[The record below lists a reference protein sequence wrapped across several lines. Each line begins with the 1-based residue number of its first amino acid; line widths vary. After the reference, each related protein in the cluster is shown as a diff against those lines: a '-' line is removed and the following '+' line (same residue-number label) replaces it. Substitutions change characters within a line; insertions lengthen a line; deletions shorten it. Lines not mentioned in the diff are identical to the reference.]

1 MCDLV
6 GDKVVAGVDGRE
18 DIEADLECME
28 LNRDR
33 GDCAEEL
40 VLYGV
45 GDGDGE
51 TGVGVGDNVRC
62 ESGGTPRVVA
72 NAFNWFT
79 STRSCWHSCDFSVYR
94 VR

>member
-1 MCDLV
+1 VCDLV
-6 GDKVVAGVDGRE
+6 GVIGVAGVDGRE
-18 DIEADLECME
+18 DMEADLECME

-51 TGVGVGDNVRC
+51 SGVGDNTRC
-62 ESGGTPRVVA
+62 GSGGVTPRVVA
-72 NAFNWFT
+72 NAFN
-79 STRSCWHSCDFSVYR
+79 
-94 VR
+94 

>member
-6 GDKVVAGVDGRE
+6 GVIGVAGVDGRE

-45 GDGDGE
+45 GEGDGE
-51 TGVGVGDNVRC
+51 TGVGVGVGDNALC
-62 ESGGTPRVVA
+62 GSGGVTPRVVA
-72 NAFNWFT
+72 NAFN
-79 STRSCWHSCDFSVYR
+79 
-94 VR
+94 

>member
-6 GDKVVAGVDGRE
+6 GVMGVAGVDGRE

-33 GDCAEEL
+33 GDAEEL

-51 TGVGVGDNVRC
+51 TGAGVGDSARC
-62 ESGGTPRVVA
+62 DSGVATPRVVA
-72 NAFNWFT
+72 NAFN
-79 STRSCWHSCDFSVYR
+79 
-94 VR
+94 

>member
-1 MCDLV
+1 M
-6 GDKVVAGVDGRE
+6 
-18 DIEADLECME
+18 EADLECME

-51 TGVGVGDNVRC
+51 TGAGVGDSAR
-62 ESGGTPRVVA
+62 
-72 NAFNWFT
+72 
-79 STRSCWHSCDFSVYR
+79 
-94 VR
+94 